1 MNKIVCALFA
11 FLFAQMANGLN
22 SAECT
27 AALNASSTCV
37 SGLSNSSI
45 LVCSGMCQ
53 SELVSVATACEN
65 SVSLTASITAAS

>member
-1 MNKIVCALFA
+1 MNKIICALFA
-11 FLFAQMANGLN
+11 FLFVQIVNGLN
-22 SAECT
+22 SPECT

-53 SELVSVATACEN
+53 AELVSVATACEN
-65 SVSLTASITAAS
+65 SVSI